1 MPVEER
7 LRSALVDQADQVRV
21 DVEQPLENV
30 RRRRRR
36 RVSTL
41 WAGTGAAVVAL
52 VATAVALVPQPTQRP
67 EPTGPP
73 AGERTDARQRTIPP
87 TTYTRIV
94 TDDEV
99 LEAGFPRREVADL
112 FGEAGRARVELVL
125 RTKPGRNSESEGWAL
140 WFVDAQGE
148 RRIGDRGYY
157 FYGDGERY
165 DATALV
171 LVGMWRGGFHYVLSW
186 ELEAGSLVFEP
197 TPKTPTRATA
207 ALLGGGT
214 WERQGR

>member
-1 MPVEER
+1 MPSEAR
-7 LRSALVDQADQVRV
+7 IRSALAEQAAEVRV
-21 DVEQPLENV
+21 DVEQPLERV
-30 RRRRRR
+30 HQRRTRR
-36 RVSTL
+36 L
-41 WAGTGAAVVAL
+41 AAQWAGSVAAVVTGAVVAAAL
-52 VATAVALVPQPTQRP
+52 LVPDLGRP
-67 EPTGPP
+67 EPAAPGQEDRSGVT
-73 AGERTDARQRTIPP
+73 QRTIPL
-87 TTYTRIV
+87 TTYTRRI

-99 LEAGFPRREVADL
+99 LEAGFPPEEVDDL

-125 RTKPGRNSESEGWAL
+125 HTRPDRNPGADGWAL

-197 TPKTPTRATA
+197 TPQGPTRATT
-207 ALLGGGT
+207 ALLGDGT